1 MIERPST
8 EDSDSPVMLN
18 VKPRPF
24 PLLSSQLEIIDGTPD
39 LGVTSYWT
47 DAEGNVVFSPNTPE
61 EKMRTPVTK
70 TQKRKGEKRG
80 ELSRRCLRFGYIF
93 VVVVACLK
101 YETLCALQSLW
112 VEHPLCTRPK
122 REETRKGT
130 RRNQELWR
138 RRSKK
143 AGRRKRLSRSF
154 LPTNQN
160 PQRSRTTLSR
170 QHSGVHSRSSE
181 SRKTCTVHL
190 RLT

>member
-1 MIERPST
+1 MTLTMIERPST
-8 EDSDSPVMLN
+8 EDSDSPAMLN
-18 VKPRPF
+18 VKPRPS

-80 ELSRRCLRFGYIF
+80 ELYRRCLRFGYIF
-93 VVVVACLK
+93 VVVACLK

-112 VEHPLCTRPK
+112 LERPQRTRPK
-122 REETRKGT
+122 KVETRQGR
-130 RRNQELWR
+130 RRNQELQR

-143 AGRRKRLSRSF
+143 AGRRKLLSRSS

-160 PQRSRTTLSR
+160 PQRSSTTLSR
-170 QHSGVHSRSSE
+170 ANRKKQQHVPYIY
-181 SRKTCTVHL
+181 V
-190 RLT
+190 